1 MSPEYERRRIRPS
14 PGQAQ
19 RMRMVSN
26 SHRSLKYLKSQDL
39 DIVGI
44 DEPND
49 IKRDKR
55 LFYKRPEVH
64 TTETQASTNFEDSN
78 DSFT

>member
-19 RMRMVSN
+19 RMQMASN
-26 SHRSLKYLKSQDL
+26 SHRNLKSYKSQDL
-39 DIVGI
+39 GLLGVEG
-44 DEPND
+44 PNTFQ
-49 IKRDKR
+49 KDKR
-55 LFYKRPEVH
+55 FFYRRPEI
-64 TTETQASTNFEDSN
+64 TETQASTNFEDSN